1 MLQASAAIRA
11 AVLTALLLAAA
22 SCDLLGGE
30 ETSAAR
36 SGNVQLYPLQIAIE
50 QNLGGEGSHSDTIS
64 VAVGAVVDSSALGGS
79 AEQPQGNGGVS
90 AEALRRE
97 RVVRHEL
104 NSSLVRNI
112 LMDVVQPDQ
121 AAIDLARGGIT
132 SANSAALSESLI
144 AEVKELVHAEILVCA
159 IVDLEGKELSI
170 AAQALADGRL
180 VYHETI
186 TDWQPLTAEDDAAVE
201 E

>member
-1 MLQASAAIRA
+1 MIQVSAAIRA
-11 AVLTALLLAAA
+11 AGLAALLLAAA

-30 ETSAAR
+30 ETSTDR

-50 QNLGGEGSHSDTIS
+50 QNLSAEGSHSDTVS

-79 AEQPQGNGGVS
+79 AEQPQGDEGVS
-90 AEALRRE
+90 ADALRRE

-104 NSSLVRNI
+104 NNSLVRNS
-112 LMDVVQPDQ
+112 LMNVVQPDQ
-121 AAIDLARGGIT
+121 TAIDMARGGIT

-144 AEVKELVHAEILVCA
+144 AQIKDLVHAEILVCA

-170 AAQALADGRL
+170 AAQALDDGRL
-180 VYHETI
+180 LYHETI
-186 TDWQPLTAEDDAAVE
+186 ADWQPLTAEDDAAE